1 MSEQDGIIWS
11 SSANQGQDTVN
22 PRYAPRVNALSYTF
36 VVEVI
41 VPVDG
46 NITPYTGAE
55 VLDRIDSIFVD
66 DDDVDVDV
74 RLVDAES
81 I

>member
-1 MSEQDGIIWS
+1 MSSGSYEPGQCYTGDS
-11 SSANQGQDTVN
+11 SGSSQ
-22 PRYAPRVNALSYTF
+22 RVNALSYTF

-41 VPVDG
+41 VPVEG
-46 NITPYTGAE
+46 NVAPYTGSD
-55 VLDRIDSIFVD
+55 VLDRIDAIFVD
-66 DDDVDVDV
+66 DDAVDVDV